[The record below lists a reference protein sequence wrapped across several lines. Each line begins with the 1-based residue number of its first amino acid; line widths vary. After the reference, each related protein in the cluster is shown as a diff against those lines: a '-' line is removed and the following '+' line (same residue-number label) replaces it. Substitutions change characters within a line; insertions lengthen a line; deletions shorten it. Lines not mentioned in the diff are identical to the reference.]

1 MSIKEPNAI
10 NISTPKGIAIYPNL
24 HKPDTKWKP
33 EGVYQVRLRLPGDVV
48 AGYMEKARQLA
59 EDQLAY
65 AKAKYEARLAEEK
78 DGAKKGKLKKLIAE
92 LKTIDLP
99 FKPVYDEAGEETG
112 EYEMTW
118 KMNAQRTDKKTGKVI
133 KMRPNWFDA
142 KGKPTD
148 PIELWSRSEIKVA
161 GKMQGFDNP
170 KGEIGVTLR
179 LAAVKVIKVVAG
191 GTGDADSYGFG
202 EEEEGFEGDPSRSAG
217 FDDDGDDTPPQ
228 TQGGDSDDDG
238 DVEF

>member
-10 NISTPKGIAIYPNL
+10 NISTPKGIAIYPSL

-33 EGVYQVRLRLPGDVV
+33 EGVYQVRLRLPGEVV
-48 AGYMEKARQLA
+48 AQYREKAQQLA

-65 AKAKYEARLAEEK
+65 AKAKYEAKLAEEK
-78 DGAKKGKLKKLIAE
+78 NGEKKGKLKKLLSE
-92 LKTIDLP
+92 LKIIDLP
-99 FKPVYDEAGEETG
+99 FKPVFDDEGNETG

-142 KGKPTD
+142 KGQPID
-148 PIELWSRSEIKVA
+148 PVELWSRSEIKVA

-179 LAAVKVIKVVAG
+179 LAAIKVIKVVAG

-202 EEEEGFEGDPSRSAG
+202 DEEDGFEGDPSRSAG
-217 FDDDGDDTPPQ
+217 FTDDEDATASNA
-228 TQGGDSDDDG
+228 QGGDSGDDE

>member
-1 MSIKEPNAI
+1 MSIQEPKAI
-10 NISTPKGIAIYPNL
+10 NISTPLGIAIFPSL
-24 HKPDTKWKP
+24 HKPDTKWKA
-33 EGVYQVRLRLPGDVV
+33 EGVYQVRLRLPGEVV
-48 AGYMEKARQLA
+48 QKYREQAQQLA

-65 AKAKYEARLAEEK
+65 AKEKYAARLAEEK
-78 DGAKKGKLKKLIAE
+78 NGEKKGKLKKLISE
-92 LKTIDLP
+92 LKIIDLP
-99 FKPVYDEAGEETG
+99 FKPVFDEDGNETG

-148 PIELWSRSEIKVA
+148 PVELWSRSEIKVA

-202 EEEEGFEGDPSRSAG
+202 DEEEGFEGSTGQSSDFP
-217 FDDDGDDTPPQ
+217 DDDDTPSSSTPS
-228 TQGGDSDDDG
+228 GDSGNDDDV
-238 DVEF
+238 DF